1 MGSIAGYLL
10 GKAKNATKAVVR
22 IAGGFTAASLVTLY
36 VDQNIVGVRIA
47 HGPSMSPL
55 LNKIEFTEA
64 KFADRKNPNRDSLNR
79 NDIVILK
86 RKFEL
91 ERGDVVVLEDP
102 KRKYNTLIKRVVALQ
117 GDQIVPLGFN
127 DVLLDPVTLQEGE
140 AWVESDA
147 GGFKWRDSNLFG
159 PIRLEAIEG
168 KAIFATSTFPLSW
181 VTETRRIV
189 SEVPES
195 AQTRVTVAHHG

>member
-1 MGSIAGYLL
+1 
-10 GKAKNATKAVVR
+10 
-22 IAGGFTAASLVTLY
+22 
-36 VDQNIVGVRIA
+36 
-47 HGPSMSPL
+47 MSPL
-55 LNKIEFTEA
+55 LNKIEFTQA
-64 KFADRKNPNRDSLNR
+64 KFADRENPNRDSLNK
-79 NDIVILK
+79 NDIVILV

-102 KRKYNTLIKRVVALQ
+102 KKKYNTLIKRVVALQ

-195 AQTRVTVAHHG
+195 AQARVTVAHHG

>member
-1 MGSIAGYLL
+1 MGFIARYLL
-10 GKAKNATKAVVR
+10 GKAKNATKAFARV
-22 IAGGFTAASLVTLY
+22 AGGFAAAGLATLY
-36 VDQNIVGVRIA
+36 LDQNIAGARIA
-47 HGPSMSPL
+47 EGPSMSPL
-55 LNKIEFTEA
+55 LNKIEYTEA
-64 KFADRKNPNRDSLNR
+64 KFADIEHPNRDSQNR
-79 NDIVILK
+79 NDLVILI

-102 KRKYNTLIKRVVALQ
+102 KRKYNTLIKRVVALE

-127 DVLLDPVTLQEGE
+127 DVLLEPVTLQEGE

-147 GGFKWRDSNLFG
+147 GGFRWRDSHMFG
-159 PIRLEAIEG
+159 PIRVETIEG

-181 VTETRRIV
+181 LTETRRIV

-195 AQTRVTVAHHG
+195 AQARLTVAHHG